1 MTLVWSRQA
10 VADLAKL
17 RRYIEEHSPGAASEV
32 AARVLD
38 AVRQL
43 EDLPGIGRPGR
54 IAGTRELLI
63 RKTPYLVVYRIGREA
78 VHLLRIFHE
87 RQQWP
92 ETL

>member
-17 RRYIEEHSPGAASEV
+17 RRYLEEHNPGAASEV
-32 AARVLD
+32 ASRIID
-38 AVRQL
+38 AARQL
-43 EDLPGIGRPGR
+43 EDFPGIGRPGR
-54 IAGTRELLI
+54 IAGTRELVI

-87 RQQWP
+87 RQRWP

>member
-17 RRYIEEHSPGAASEV
+17 RRYIEENNPDAAAQV
-32 AARVLD
+32 ATRIFD

-43 EDLPGIGRPGR
+43 EEFPGIGRLGR
-54 IAGTRELLI
+54 IAGTRELVI
-63 RKTPYLVVYRIGREA
+63 RKTPYLVVYRISSEA

-92 ETL
+92 ETR

>member
-17 RRYIEEHSPGAASEV
+17 RRYIEEHNPDAASQV
-32 AARVLD
+32 ASRILD

-43 EDLPGIGRPGR
+43 EDFPGIGRPGR
-54 IAGTRELLI
+54 IAGTRELVVK
-63 RKTPYLVVYRIGREA
+63 RMPYLVIYRISREA
-78 VHLLRIFHE
+78 VHLLRIFHT
-87 RQQWP
+87 RQKWP